1 MKDCNLCGAGVVS
14 APAYN
19 MASSCDT
26 PPTQL
31 ETVTIPKNKGGDG
44 PNDPYAPTLG
54 AWRNT
59 IVVYQKTKSVYLYD
73 VNGVYT
79 NLTGTDYASQIL
91 TMQEAITNLQTSTD
105 TLQSD
110 LETETTARKNTD
122 DNLQGQIANLVTG
135 LANETS
141 AREATDTSL
150 SQQVTAMATQV
161 NEIGTQVNSQ
171 GADLQ
176 TAISNLNQSIQE
188 ETNARTATDT
198 TIQNQVTTNTDA
210 ITALQSAVGGPDS
223 GLVRD
228 VFYSLTANAGSS
240 TVDLIATT
248 GPLNNPDTTETTI
261 PLPVASESIA
271 GVMNAET
278 YIAFQSNSENVDAI
292 LNGAVALD
300 NIPATPTQEQLT
312 TAWSEATGKTALIN
326 RASIYDSANK
336 KVWYYYT
343 NTGQWVSVTS
353 GDAPVSIA
361 TATNT
366 SLGVTMGST
375 EEGQIAIEANGR
387 MSVNGWDTQVAQIAN
402 NTTQI
407 AALQTTIG
415 TIQSV
420 LTQLDSGTG
429 V

>member
-1 MKDCNLCGAGVVS
+1 MKNCNLCGAGVVS

-19 MASSCDT
+19 TASSCDT

-59 IVVYQKTKSVYLYD
+59 IVVYQKTQSVYLYD

-91 TMQEAITNLQTSTD
+91 GLQEDIAALQTLTD
-105 TLQSD
+105 TIQAD
-110 LETETTARKNTD
+110 LEAETAARKTADN
-122 DNLQGQIANLVTG
+122 NLQGQINNLVTG

-141 AREATDTSL
+141 AREAADASL

-161 NEIGTQVNSQ
+161 NEIGTQVNNQ

-176 TAISNLNQSIQE
+176 TAISNLNQSIQDE
-188 ETNARTATDT
+188 INARTTADT

-223 GLVRD
+223 GLGRD
-228 VFYSLTANAGSS
+228 VIYSLTTNAGSS
-240 TVDLIATT
+240 TVDLVATT
-248 GPLNNPDTTETTI
+248 GALNNPDTTETAI

-300 NIPATPTQEQLT
+300 NIPATPTQEELT

-326 RASIYDSANK
+326 RASIYDAANNRI
-336 KVWYYYT
+336 WYYYT

-353 GDAPVSIA
+353 SESSVSIT
-361 TATNT
+361 TATND
-366 SLGVTMGST
+366 SLGLVMGST
-375 EEGQIAIEANGR
+375 EAGQVAVEANGR
-387 MSVNGWDTQVAQIAN
+387 MSVNGWDTQVSQIAN
-402 NTTQI
+402 NTTQV
-407 AALQTTIG
+407 AAIQATIG
-415 TIQSV
+415 TIQAT
-420 LTQLDSGTG
+420 LTRLDSGEG